1 MNGGKMIGTVLALMI
16 AGIKRISQVFGGFKS
31 VDMLEI
37 HAILKA
43 LIFCRYKADY
53 IRNFEENNIKAGGA
67 V

>member
-37 HAILKA
+37 FVLLKGCFNCKVVA
-43 LIFCRYKADY
+43 EKQI
-53 IRNFEENNIKAGGA
+53 EESKNKITED
-67 V
+67 